1 MQTINVAVVEDDAR
15 LRRAVTE
22 ALESSKDCHCVGV
35 FPNGATAIAQLPA
48 LSPDVI
54 LMDINLPDIGGVECV
69 AQIAPQ
75 LPRTEII
82 MLTVFQ
88 DPETIF
94 KALSAGAHGYLVKPV
109 MPRKLLQAIREI
121 RDGGVPMSPGIA
133 REVIDFFRRPPP
145 PPAPNTTA
153 EDAGLGARE
162 QQVLESLVKG
172 LTYKEIASELD
183 ISIWTV
189 ATYVRRIYEK
199 LHVRSRSEI
208 IARVRGT
215 GMASGLYTS

>member
-35 FPNGATAIAQLPA
+35 FPNGTTAIARLPA
-48 LSPDVI
+48 LAPDVI

-133 REVIDFFRRPPP
+133 REVIDFFRRPAP

-153 EDAGLGARE
+153 DDAGLGARE

-172 LTYKEIASELD
+172 LTYKEIAGELE

-199 LHVRSRSEI
+199 LHVRSRSEV
-208 IARVRGT
+208 IAKFK
-215 GMASGLYTS
+215 